1 MNSKIK
7 IRSALVSVFDKNGIE
22 PIIKEFEHKMPR
34 AFALKEQGN
43 VQLTPKIL
51 KNSQEFISKKFGVPK
66 KTINFVF
73 HGGSSEK
80 CTAIDLYPN
89 NVCAIHIDHGYE
101 SHIIDG
107 INSGIYTSVMIDASH
122 DPIEKN
128 IQRTKLIVDK
138 AHKKN
143 ISVEAELGILS
154 GQEDDIDVDEQE
166 AKFTNPED
174 VEYFVQKTNC
184 DSLAV
189 AVGTSHGAY
198 KFSGGGK
205 LRLDILRKI
214 QERLPRFPIVLH
226 GASTIDKNE
235 VDRINNAGGSLK
247 NSAKGVSESDIKEAI
262 KLGVCKINI
271 ATDLRLLWTRIF
283 REFFRDSS
291 GEWDHLKPGKKY
303 MEELEILLEKKFK
316 LLLCVEKNNLF

>member
-1 MNSKIK
+1 MLLGYIK
-7 IRSALVSVFDKNGIE
+7 S
-22 PIIKEFEHKMPR
+22 
-34 AFALKEQGN
+34 
-43 VQLTPKIL
+43 
-51 KNSQEFISKKFGVPK
+51 
-66 KTINFVF
+66 
-73 HGGSSEK
+73 
-80 CTAIDLYPN
+80 AIDLHPN

-154 GQEDDIDVDEQE
+154 GQEDDIDIDEQE

-247 NSAKGVSESDIKEAI
+247 NNAKGVSDSDIKQAI

-291 GEWDHLKPGKKY
+291 GEWDHLKPGTKY